1 MLRSDVAEILGKS
14 EVRAMTG
21 HLYRKATGNSLCGPA
36 SCVGWSLRVSPGQDS
51 VTRLMET
58 QIWHLPAGCV
68 EEVSAP

>member
-36 SCVGWSLRVSPGQDS
+36 SCVGWSLRVSPGQDKQCDQDDGDS
-51 VTRLMET
+51 DM
-58 QIWHLPAGCV
+58 
-68 EEVSAP
+68 APPCWLC